1 MNTKQ
6 EINDDK
12 LWTSCKDCV
21 FAVYENN
28 TQCGC
33 STGRLEKFKDVG
45 THIVEAQDGEKE
57 YMVIERFCNHYREKN
72 WMTNSKPVRS
82 WGRIKNKEKTVKKE
96 TQIRCGVIIILKNIA
111 PIQDDDFS
119 ERIAQI
125 AANELTVENMEKTI
139 LACLKQKEVKP
150 DYIVVVNSSEVPHTE
165 IISRMHHTIKKKAV
179 FYAVRTSHN
188 EASLEEC
195 IDLAFAQAKNGHYIV
210 FEGGYEPPPNFLD
223 KINSLINEELQP
235 ILLLKPQ
242 NKIDGMFVQTMIH
255 KMLGGN
261 AEKPLIDKIDK
272 ITKEE
277 NTEHLIRKWEDILD
291 D

>member
-6 EINDDK
+6 KTDEIITEQEIDDDK
-12 LWTSCKDCV
+12 IWTSCKDCI
-21 FAVYENN
+21 FAVYEKN

-45 THIVEAQDGEKE
+45 AHIVEAQDGEKE
-57 YMVIERFCNHYREKN
+57 YMVIERFCNHYREKD
-72 WMTNSKPVRS
+72 WMTNSKPIRS
-82 WGRIKNKEKTVKKE
+82 WGRIKNEEKTVKKE
-96 TQIRCGVIIILKNIA
+96 IQIRCGVVIILRKQTSV
-111 PIQDDDFS
+111 QD
-119 ERIAQI
+119 
-125 AANELTVENMEKTI
+125 MEKTI

-150 DYIVVVNSSEVPHTE
+150 DYIVVVNSSEVQHTE

-261 AEKPLIDKIDK
+261 AEKSLIDKIDK

-277 NTEHLIRKWEDILD
+277 NTEHLVRKWEDILD

>member
-6 EINDDK
+6 QDDAITTEQETDEDK
-12 LWTSCKDCV
+12 LWTSCRDCV
-21 FAVYENN
+21 FAVYEKN

-57 YMVIERFCNHYREKN
+57 YMVVERFCNHYREKS
-72 WMTNSKPVRS
+72 WMTNFKPIRS

-96 TQIRCGVIIILKNIA
+96 IQIRCGVVIVLSKQTSV
-111 PIQDDDFS
+111 QD
-119 ERIAQI
+119 
-125 AANELTVENMEKTI
+125 MEKTI

-150 DYIVVVNSSEVPHTE
+150 DYIVVVNSSENEHAE

-188 EASLEEC
+188 EAPLEEC
-195 IDLAFAQAKNGHYIV
+195 IDLAFVQAKNGYYIT

-235 ILLLKPQ
+235 ILLLKPE

-255 KMLGGN
+255 KMLAGN
-261 AEKPLIDKIDK
+261 VGKPLTDKIDE

-277 NTEHLIRKWEDILD
+277 KTEHLVSKWEDILD

>member
-6 EINDDK
+6 QTDEIKVEQEIDEDK

-21 FAVYENN
+21 FAVYEKN

-45 THIVEAQDGEKE
+45 VHIVEAQDGKKE

-72 WMTNSKPVRS
+72 WMTNSKPIRS

-96 TQIRCGVIIILKNIA
+96 IQIRCGVVIILRKETSV
-111 PIQDDDFS
+111 QD
-119 ERIAQI
+119 
-125 AANELTVENMEKTI
+125 MEKTI
-139 LACLKQKEVKP
+139 LACLKQKEVTP
-150 DYIVVVNSSEVPHTE
+150 DYIVVVNSSENAHTE
-165 IISRMHHTIKKKAV
+165 IISRMHHTIKKRTV

-195 IDLAFAQAKNGHYIV
+195 IDLAFVQAKNGYYIT

-235 ILLLKPQ
+235 ILFLKPE

-255 KMLGGN
+255 KMLAGN
-261 AEKPLIDKIDK
+261 IGKSLADKIHD

-277 NTEHLIRKWEDILD
+277 NTEHLMRKWKDILD

>member
-6 EINDDK
+6 QSDDIEVEQEIDEDK
-12 LWTSCKDCV
+12 LWTSCRDCV
-21 FAVYENN
+21 FAIYEEN

-33 STGRLEKFKDVG
+33 STGRLEKFKGIGV
-45 THIVEAQDGEKE
+45 HIVEAQDGEKE

-72 WMTNSKPVRS
+72 WMTNSKPIRS

-96 TQIRCGVIIILKNIA
+96 IQIRCGVVIVLRKETSV
-111 PIQDDDFS
+111 QD
-119 ERIAQI
+119 
-125 AANELTVENMEKTI
+125 MEKTI

-165 IISRMHHTIKKKAV
+165 VISRMHHTIKKKAV

-195 IDLAFAQAKNGHYIV
+195 IDLAFVQAKNGYYIT

-223 KINSLINEELQP
+223 KIDSLINEELQP
-235 ILLLKPQ
+235 ILFLKPE

-255 KMLGGN
+255 KMLAGN
-261 AEKPLIDKIDK
+261 VGKPLADKIDD

-277 NTEHLIRKWEDILD
+277 KTEHLVRKWEDILD